1 MTVKILDKQM
11 RPSAYLQNAFDIGYE
26 KGVNEIWSA
35 HFNLPLN
42 DPKNE
47 YCQPFHF
54 AEITDDRTGEYIG
67 LFRIEPSLAKK
78 DESSQK
84 IEYRLYHVAITLL
97 DGVLFDYH
105 QTDNQTTRYNIEY
118 ILSHQITPH
127 FVLGDCEFTRYF
139 SYKFE
144 DENGLLGP
152 LFSIPEPFDEE
163 YIWEYDT
170 TSYPWKIHLR
180 KPSNEVTC
188 EIRYGNNLIG
198 IEREYDPE
206 VIVNRIYAK
215 GYGEGINSL
224 RIDSV
229 NNGVPYVEDA
239 ESIQKYGLRPYIWVD
254 KRFEKAESLKA
265 NALALLKKWKDPI
278 PTYRISAA
286 DISSLTN
293 ADKHRLKEGRIV
305 RVIDDELGTFEQRI
319 MLEKKPDIVGQ
330 PGDIRLEIGNVTE
343 DIATQTNDLQ
353 RRQKINETY
362 SQGATNLSTHDFEDN
377 ADANHPAVL
386 KFNLP
391 DEMVRINKLYLTF
404 ETDYFRAYS
413 KSAKAGGQV
422 VKSTSAGG
430 GQTTSAGGGQTT
442 SSGGGQ
448 TTSSGGG
455 TVTTT
460 SGGGDH
466 DHVVFKWNSESPV
479 GSPNLR
485 GYRSKLW
492 ATGDEVNV
500 NIEGPTADLKTF
512 SASGSHTHT
521 LNLSSHTHT
530 VAAHTHQVSD
540 HTHTVSPHTHDIEL
554 EPHTHPLEYGIY
566 KHNTLPTKVTIKVDG
581 QTVPYTALSAD
592 NLDLIPYLAK
602 DSQGNILRGAHRI
615 EISPNDLARISAQV
629 MVQFFIQ
636 SRGGTRV

>member
-11 RPSAYLQNAFDIGYE
+11 RPLAYLQNAFDIGYE

-35 HFNLPLN
+35 HFSLPLN

-84 IEYRLYHVAITLL
+84 IEYRLYHVAITLS

-118 ILSHQITPH
+118 ILSHQITSH

-152 LFSIPEPFDEE
+152 LFSIPEPFDKE

-170 TSYPWKIHLR
+170 TSYPWKLHLR
-180 KPSNEVTC
+180 KPSNEVAC
-188 EIRYGNNLIG
+188 EIRYGSNLIG

-319 MLEKKPDIVGQ
+319 MLERKPDIVGQ

-455 TVTTT
+455 QTTSSGGGTSTT
-460 SGGGDH
+460 SGQANGFPATIIPYMTGMAIPD
-466 DHVVFKWNSESPV
+466 
-479 GSPNLR
+479 GSSHIH
-485 GYRSKLW
+485 GV
-492 ATGDEVNV
+492 AID
-500 NIEGPTADLKTF
+500 TADFNHWHTVSI
-512 SASGSHTHT
+512 SA
-521 LNLSSHTHT
+521 HTHT
-530 VAAHTHQVSD
+530 VANHTHSVANHTHEVSN